1 MIPEDRLLKPWTLIR
16 VFYLRIGATWV
27 LTLCETALI
36 ALVPLFIG
44 FAIDGLLT
52 GQTIALFQLSGVM
65 ATLIVVSV
73 IRRIYDTRVFG
84 TVRVEVGR
92 TQVTRASAQPVSILN
107 ARLGM
112 GRELVDFLEVEVPL
126 VMTALVQIIISVIVL
141 YAFDAM
147 LALAAG
153 CAVGIMFAIYGVF
166 HKRFFRL
173 NGVFNGQTERQV
185 SVLETRS
192 APRLLTHLLRLRRME
207 VRISDAESVLYGAVF
222 TVLLGL
228 VVFNLWYATTHVAV
242 TPGTIFAIVSY
253 SWEFVEA
260 AVTFPMALQSWSR
273 LSEIIQRLNAAAVEL

>member
-1 MIPEDRLLKPWTLIR
+1 MIPEGRMLKLWTLVR
-16 VFYLRIGATWV
+16 AFYLRIGATWA

-44 FAIDGLLT
+44 FAIDGLLA
-52 GQTIALFQLSGVM
+52 GQTEALLQLAGVM
-65 ATLIVVSV
+65 AALIVVSV
-73 IRRIYDTRVFG
+73 SRRIYDTRVFG

-92 TQVTRASAQPVSILN
+92 TQAMRASAQPVSILN

-126 VMTALVQIIISVIVL
+126 VMTAVIQIIISIIVL
-141 YAFDAM
+141 YMFDAT

-153 CAVGIMFAIYGVF
+153 GAVVVMLAIYGLF
-166 HKRFFRL
+166 HKHFFRL

-185 SVLETRS
+185 SILGARD
-192 APRLLTHLLRLRRME
+192 APRLLTHLSRLRHIE
-207 VRISDAESVLYGAVF
+207 VRISDAESALYGAVF
-222 TVLLGL
+222 AVLLGL

-273 LSEIIQRLNAAAVEL
+273 LSEIIQRLNTSAD

>member
-1 MIPEDRLLKPWTLIR
+1 MIPEGWLLKLWTLIR
-16 VFYLRIGATWV
+16 VFYPRVGATWV

-44 FAIDGLLT
+44 FAIDGLLA
-52 GQTIALFQLSGVM
+52 GQSAALFQLAGVM
-65 ATLIVVSV
+65 AALIMVSV

-92 TQVTRASAQPVSILN
+92 TQAMRASAQPVSILN

-126 VMTALVQIIISVIVL
+126 VITAVVQIIISVALL
-141 YAFDAM
+141 YAFDAT
-147 LALAAG
+147 LAQAAG
-153 CAVGIMFAIYGVF
+153 CTVVVILTIYGFF
-166 HKRFFRL
+166 HKHFFRL
-173 NGVFNGQTERQV
+173 NGVFNRQTERQV
-185 SVLETRS
+185 SILEAHS
-192 APRLLTHLLRLRRME
+192 APHILTHLLRLRRME
-207 VRISDAESVLYGAVF
+207 VRISDAESALYGSIFAI
-222 TVLLGL
+222 LLGL

-242 TPGTIFAIVSY
+242 TPGTIFVIVSY

-273 LSEIIQRLNAAAVEL
+273 LSEIIQRLSTSVA

>member
-1 MIPEDRLLKPWTLIR
+1 MIPEGWLLKPWTLIR
-16 VFYLRIGATWV
+16 VFYLRIGATWA

-36 ALVPLFIG
+36 ALVPLFSG
-44 FAIDGLLT
+44 FAIDGLLA
-52 GQTIALFQLSGVM
+52 GQTAALFQLAGVM
-65 ATLIVVSV
+65 AALIVVSV

-92 TQVTRASAQPVSILN
+92 TQATRASAQPVSILN

-126 VMTALVQIIISVIVL
+126 VMTAVVQIIISVIVL
-141 YAFDAM
+141 CAFDVT

-153 CAVGIMFAIYGVF
+153 CAVGIMLAIYGLF
-166 HKRFFRL
+166 HKRFFLL

-185 SVLETRS
+185 SILEARN

-207 VRISDAESVLYGAVF
+207 VRISDAESALYGSVF
-222 TVLLGL
+222 AVLLGL

-273 LSEIIQRLNAAAVEL
+273 LSEIIQRLNTSVA